1 MFCYQRGFNN
11 PTRVISAEQF
21 WALVKAPET
30 AQKVKEAREALAKGD
45 KATYDRKKK
54 GLPLMIF
61 VGTFEES
68 DRTFEDKKTGEKRTV
83 KEFWRNQAHVRLNGL
98 VVADY
103 DHLEG
108 DVRKVWEEAYAKLS
122 DEDKARIL
130 LVFITPSG
138 HGLKVVFMA
147 DPNIGNL
154 IDNQWVMSYKLG
166 FEVDDSCKDGCR
178 GAFQTTDEDIIF
190 INEEKLFTYENEE
203 FGKKFN
209 DSYHAGNSQPT
220 ISLATDNRTD
230 RTEPAE
236 KVVESCSPL
245 QENYNG
251 VEFSKII
258 EAWLEGVNLDN
269 NRHNTL
275 TELASHLRYLIGKNP
290 KKITEV
296 VMQQPWV
303 QDLSAE
309 GEDVAG
315 TVASVMGWRYNQKM
329 PEQLQ
334 KALEK
339 TGACSDPQPPSL
351 GGSGGE
357 DVYASLPL
365 DKWAGELQEMAEV
378 YPCMKELF
386 LNAHPHKLPAI
397 LFSSAALFGTLMTR
411 AWYHFWYEPELV
423 RRLNYC
429 IFIIG
434 DPGAGKNVIEKFYK
448 KIADPMIQADQ
459 ILIDAV
465 NRYKDGRTERT
476 TSTKAQKGEALKRPV
491 VGIRVHPAR
500 TATGEF
506 IRHMQAAVE
515 NILGQPLNLHMFS
528 FDSELDNVTKNNKGG
543 DWKDREI
550 LELKA
555 FHNEQDGQMYA
566 NQESVTG
573 MFNVYWNFI
582 YTGTP
587 YALHRKVNQRNFGT
601 GMSTRLAVIPLPDK
615 GTAKRHQQVDPQ
627 ANEALTTWAY
637 RLDKVEGEIP
647 IEPLNDETFDWQSA
661 RMEIAEF
668 NGDKADRTL
677 LKRIPY
683 YGIGISLPYIVMRH
697 WEEWQESHTLTMDE
711 MDKRLCR
718 LAMEIQ
724 YKCQQFFFG
733 EMAFNY
739 FADQNKEFVQRRRTT
754 RYDEC
759 YRKLPEE
766 FKTQQFMDCFGCS
779 QPSASKAIT
788 RFQNDNIIEK
798 VKYGLYRKLVNEL
811 P

>member
-83 KEFWRNQAHVRLNGL
+83 TEFWRNQAHVRLNGL

-108 DVRKVWEEAYAKLS
+108 DVRQIWEEAYAKLS

-154 IDNQWVMSYKLG
+154 IDNQLVMSYKLG

-258 EAWLEGVNLDN
+258 EAWLEGVNLDK

-465 NRYKDGRTERT
+465 NRYKDNRTERT

-615 GTAKRHQQVDPQ
+615 GTAKRHQQVDPN

-683 YGIGISLPYIVMRH
+683 YGIGISLPYIIMRH

>member
-68 DRTFEDKKTGEKRTV
+68 ERTFEDKKTGEKRTV

-108 DVRKVWEEAYAKLS
+108 DVRQIWEEAYAKLS

-147 DPNIGNL
+147 DQDLNL
-154 IDNQWVMSYKLG
+154 IDNQLVISSKLG
-166 FEVDDSCKDGCR
+166 LSCDDSCKDGCR

-220 ISLATDNRTD
+220 IDIAQIKSGAAGLATVQTAGEDQQALSGDNGGDLRD
-230 RTEPAE
+230 
-236 KVVESCSPL
+236 VESL
-245 QENYNG
+245 NYNG
-251 VEFSKII
+251 VPYNKII
-258 EAWLEGVNLDN
+258 EAWLDGVNLDN

-339 TGACSDPQPPSL
+339 TGALSSPRGLSPSESSDI
-351 GGSGGE
+351 
-357 DVYASLPL
+357 YAALPM
-365 DKWAGELQEMAEV
+365 DKWAEELQEMAEV

-711 MDKRLCR
+711 MDKRLNASSSFSER
-718 LAMEIQ
+718 WLLTISLIRTRSLYSVAVPPAM
-724 YKCQQFFFG
+724 
-733 EMAFNY
+733 M
-739 FADQNKEFVQRRRTT
+739 
-754 RYDEC
+754 
-759 YRKLPEE
+759 
-766 FKTQQFMDCFGCS
+766 
-779 QPSASKAIT
+779 SASGSCPRNSRHSSLWIASDVAMQ
-788 RFQNDNIIEK
+788 RLQ
-798 VKYGLYRKLVNEL
+798 EL
-811 P
+811 SHVLRMME

>member
-68 DRTFEDKKTGEKRTV
+68 ERTFEDKKTGEKRTV

-411 AWYHFWYEPELV
+411 AWYHFWYEQL
-423 RRLNYC
+423 
-429 IFIIG
+429 
-434 DPGAGKNVIEKFYK
+434 
-448 KIADPMIQADQ
+448 
-459 ILIDAV
+459 
-465 NRYKDGRTERT
+465 
-476 TSTKAQKGEALKRPV
+476 
-491 VGIRVHPAR
+491 
-500 TATGEF
+500 
-506 IRHMQAAVE
+506 
-515 NILGQPLNLHMFS
+515 LH
-528 FDSELDNVTKNNKGG
+528 
-543 DWKDREI
+543 
-550 LELKA
+550 
-555 FHNEQDGQMYA
+555 
-566 NQESVTG
+566 
-573 MFNVYWNFI
+573 
-582 YTGTP
+582 
-587 YALHRKVNQRNFGT
+587 LHHR
-601 GMSTRLAVIPLPDK
+601 
-615 GTAKRHQQVDPQ
+615 
-627 ANEALTTWAY
+627 
-637 RLDKVEGEIP
+637 
-647 IEPLNDETFDWQSA
+647 
-661 RMEIAEF
+661 
-668 NGDKADRTL
+668 
-677 LKRIPY
+677 
-683 YGIGISLPYIVMRH
+683 
-697 WEEWQESHTLTMDE
+697 
-711 MDKRLCR
+711 
-718 LAMEIQ
+718 
-724 YKCQQFFFG
+724 
-733 EMAFNY
+733 
-739 FADQNKEFVQRRRTT
+739 
-754 RYDEC
+754 
-759 YRKLPEE
+759 
-766 FKTQQFMDCFGCS
+766 
-779 QPSASKAIT
+779 
-788 RFQNDNIIEK
+788 
-798 VKYGLYRKLVNEL
+798 
-811 P
+811 